1 MSMDLIAIGNDVTA
15 ELKQQSVNLP
25 ANYSPANALA
35 AAYLII
41 KETVDMNKRTALEV
55 CSPES
60 VKQALLKMIV
70 QGLNPIKD
78 QCYFVVYANKLTMQR
93 SYMGS
98 IALAKSVNPNI
109 SDIRAKVIYEGDDI
123 DIETVNCIDIV
134 KRHKP
139 IKFTEQKKENII
151 GAYAMALNQN
161 GEIHSTV
168 IMTMDEIKISWQQS
182 KQKGIVLS
190 DGKINPEK
198 THGKFT
204 GEMCIRTVVNRLC
217 KPIINTSDDMTLL
230 QSANETDEEI
240 SAADIMQAEV
250 DEHANQKVIDFQPNP
265 KDPVNGEPKK
275 DDGPQMA
282 TIEQARTITGL
293 SQELNQKEKMMDEI
307 SGFFNHEV
315 GKISE
320 LTFDQAAEYITV
332 LNEQLKDIPKDQ
344 QPDWA

>member
-41 KETVDMNKRTALEV
+41 KETVDMNKRPALEV

-78 QCYFVVYANKLTMQR
+78 QCYFVVYASKLTLQR
-93 SYMGS
+93 SYMGA

-109 SDIRAKVIYEGDDI
+109 SDIRYKVIYAGDEI
-123 DIETVNCIDIV
+123 DIETINCIDIV

-139 IKFTEQKKENII
+139 VKFTEQKKENII
-151 GAYAMALNQN
+151 GAYAIALNQN

-204 GEMCIRTVVNRLC
+204 GEMCIRTVVNRIC

-230 QSANETDEEI
+230 QSANETGEEI
-240 SAADIMQAEV
+240 SAADVMQAEV
-250 DEHANQKVIDFQPNP
+250 DEHANQKVIDFKP
-265 KDPVNGEPKK
+265 EITT
-275 DDGPQMA
+275 A

-307 SGFFNHEV
+307 SGFFNRKIE
-315 GKISE
+315 KISE
-320 LTFDQAAEYITV
+320 LTFDEAAQYIVV
-332 LNEQLKDIPKDQ
+332 LNEQIKELPDDAK
-344 QPDWA
+344 PDWA

>member
-41 KETVDMNKRTALEV
+41 KETQDMNKKPALEV

-70 QGLNPIKD
+70 QGLNPMKS
-78 QCYFVVYANKLTMQR
+78 QCYFVVYGKQLVLQR

-109 SDIRAKVIYEGDDI
+109 SDIRAKVIYDGDDI
-123 DIETVNCIDIV
+123 DIETINCIDII
-134 KRHKP
+134 KKHKP
-139 IKFTEQKKENII
+139 VKFTEQKKENIT
-151 GAYAMALNQN
+151 GAYAMVLNNQN
-161 GEIHSTV
+161 EIISTV
-168 IMTMDEIKISWQQS
+168 IMNMDEIKMSWQQS
-182 KQKGIVLS
+182 KQNGIVLS

-204 GEMCIRTVVNRLC
+204 GEMCIRTVVNRIC

-265 KDPVNGEPKK
+265 KDPVK

-293 SQELNQKEKMMDEI
+293 SQELKQKEKIMDEI
-307 SGFFNHEV
+307 SGFFNREV

-320 LTFDQAAEYITV
+320 LTFDEAGQYIDV
-332 LNEQLKDIPKDQ
+332 LNDQIGEAKQ

>member
-1 MSMDLIAIGNDVTA
+1 MSMDLVKIGNDVTA

-41 KETVDMNKRTALEV
+41 KETVDMNKRPALEV

-109 SDIRAKVIYEGDDI
+109 SDIRYKVIYAGDEI
-123 DIETVNCIDIV
+123 DIETINCIDIV

-139 IKFTEQKKENII
+139 IPFHEQKKENIT
-151 GAYAMALNQN
+151 GAYAMVLNNQN
-161 GEIHSTV
+161 EIISTV
-168 IMTMDEIKISWQQS
+168 IMNMDEIKMSWQQS

-204 GEMCIRTVVNRLC
+204 GEMCIRTVVNRIC

-240 SAADIMQAEV
+240 SAADIMQAEI
-250 DEHANQKVIDFQPNP
+250 DEHANQKVIDFKPTHDVEKP
-265 KDPVNGEPKK
+265 EITT
-275 DDGPQMA
+275 A

-307 SGFFNHEV
+307 SGFFNRKIE
-315 GKISE
+315 KISE
-320 LTFDQAAEYITV
+320 LTFDEAAQYIVV
-332 LNEQLKDIPKDQ
+332 LNEQIKDLPDDAK
-344 QPDWA
+344 PDWA

>member
-41 KETVDMNKRTALEV
+41 KETVDMNKRPALEV

-78 QCYFVVYANKLTMQR
+78 QCYFVVYASKLTLQR
-93 SYMGS
+93 SYMGA

-109 SDIRAKVIYEGDDI
+109 SDIRYKVIYEGDEI

-139 IKFTEQKKENII
+139 VKFTEQKKENII
-151 GAYAMALNQN
+151 GAYAMVLNNQN
-161 GEIHSTV
+161 EIISTV
-168 IMTMDEIKISWQQS
+168 IMNMDEIKMSWQQS

-217 KPIINTSDDMTLL
+217 KPIINTSDDTTLL

-250 DEHANQKVIDFQPNP
+250 NEHANQKLIDFPGP
-265 KDPVNGEPKK
+265 EIKPEPENN
-275 DDGPQMA
+275 MA
-282 TIEQARTITGL
+282 SKEQYQLIMKL
-293 SQELNQKEKMMDEI
+293 SEQLNQKEKTMDEI
-307 SGFFNHEV
+307 SGFFNRDV
-315 GKISE
+315 KKISE
-320 LTFDQAAEYITV
+320 LTFDEAAEYITV
-332 LNEQLKDIPKDQ
+332 LGEQASDLPDDAK
-344 QPDWA
+344 PDWA

>member
-41 KETVDMNKRTALEV
+41 KETVDMNKRPALEV

-78 QCYFVVYANKLTMQR
+78 QCYFVVYASKLTLQR
-93 SYMGS
+93 SYMGA

-109 SDIRAKVIYEGDDI
+109 SDIRYKVIYADDEI

-139 IKFTEQKKENII
+139 VKFTEQKKENII
-151 GAYAMALNQN
+151 GAYAIALNQN

-204 GEMCIRTVVNRLC
+204 GEMCIRTVVNRIC

-230 QSANETDEEI
+230 QSANETGEEI
-240 SAADIMQAEV
+240 SAAEVMQAEV
-250 DEHANQKVIDFQPNP
+250 DEHANQKVIDFKPTH
-265 KDPVNGEPKK
+265 DPEITT
-275 DDGPQMA
+275 A

-307 SGFFNHEV
+307 SGFFNRKIE
-315 GKISE
+315 KISE
-320 LTFDQAAEYITV
+320 LTLDEAAQYIVV
-332 LNEQLKDIPKDQ
+332 LNEQIKELPDDAK
-344 QPDWA
+344 PDWA

>member
-1 MSMDLIAIGNDVTA
+1 MTMDLIAIGNDVTA

-41 KETVDMNKRTALEV
+41 KETVDMNKKPALEV
-55 CSPES
+55 CSLES

-109 SDIRAKVIYEGDDI
+109 ADIRYKVIYAGDEI

-139 IKFTEQKKENII
+139 IPFHEQKKENIT
-151 GAYAMALNQN
+151 GAYAMVLNNQN
-161 GEIHSTV
+161 EIISTV
-168 IMTMDEIKISWQQS
+168 IMNMDEIKMSWQQS

-204 GEMCIRTVVNRLC
+204 GEMCIRTVVNRIC

-230 QSANETDEEI
+230 QSANETGEEI

-250 DEHANQKVIDFQPNP
+250 DEHANQKVIDFKP
-265 KDPVNGEPKK
+265 EITT
-275 DDGPQMA
+275 A

-307 SGFFNHEV
+307 SGFFNRKIE
-315 GKISE
+315 KISE
-320 LTFDQAAEYITV
+320 LTFDEAAQYIVV
-332 LNEQLKDIPKDQ
+332 LNEQIKELPDDAK
-344 QPDWA
+344 PDWA